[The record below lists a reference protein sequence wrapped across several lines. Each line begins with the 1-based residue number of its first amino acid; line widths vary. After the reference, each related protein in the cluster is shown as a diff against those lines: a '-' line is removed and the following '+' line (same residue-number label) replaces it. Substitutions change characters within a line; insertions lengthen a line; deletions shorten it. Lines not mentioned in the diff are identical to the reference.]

1 MLRFFRQIRQR
12 LLTDNKFSK
21 YLLYAIGEILLVM
34 IGILLALQVNNWNE
48 QQKEEDQIRKQFISL
63 KESLL
68 LDKDWLNNIRSV
80 EIFKVHSF
88 YKLIELAGESEP
100 HVLELQNN
108 IIEYEPSWIW
118 NRPIPE
124 HADSEF
130 LKISFSWTGRERPMI
145 PNLYSIEEFKNT
157 GLYSKIENDALKSS
171 INNYYGQLGWRF
183 TSDKPSMHGEWRS
196 SLRSDGVNYIN
207 VSNLEDPLN
216 LIRDNGVRKALLLS
230 LAIRAGWRAD
240 GADTLINLIDE
251 LVILIDQEI
260 SKS

>member
-1 MLRFFRQIRQR
+1 
-12 LLTDNKFSK
+12 
-21 YLLYAIGEILLVM
+21 M

-48 QQKEEDQIRKQFISL
+48 QRKEEDQIRKQFISL

-80 EIFKVHSF
+80 EIFKVHSIF
-88 YKLIELAGESEP
+88 KLFELAGESEP
-100 HVLELQNN
+100 YVLELQNN

-124 HADSEF
+124 HPDSEF
-130 LKISFSWTGRERPMI
+130 LKISFSWTGIEQPMI
-145 PNLYSIEEFKNT
+145 PNLNSIEEFKNT
-157 GLYSKIENDALKSS
+157 GLYSKIENDTLKSS

-183 TSDKPSMHGEWRS
+183 TSDKPSIHGEWRS
-196 SLRSDGVNYIN
+196 SLRSDGVNVYN

-216 LIRDNGVRKALLLS
+216 LIRNNGERIALLLS
-230 LAIRAGWRAD
+230 LATRAGWRAD